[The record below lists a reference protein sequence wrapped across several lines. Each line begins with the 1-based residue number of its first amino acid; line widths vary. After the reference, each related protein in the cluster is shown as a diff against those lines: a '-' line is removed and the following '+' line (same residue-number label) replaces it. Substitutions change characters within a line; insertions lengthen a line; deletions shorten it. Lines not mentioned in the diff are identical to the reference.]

1 MSVKKGKKWNAENED
16 LVEGKDKRKERKV
29 EPKRYITNCGRSI
42 LSINLVGG
50 KSLYL
55 RPNERVSV
63 KKSVLENQEIVDL
76 LKLGKLRID

>member
-1 MSVKKGKKWNAENED
+1 MTVKEERKRKEVED
-16 LVEGKDKRKERKV
+16 LVARKDKRKERKV

-63 KKSVLENQEIVDL
+63 RKSVLENQEIVDL